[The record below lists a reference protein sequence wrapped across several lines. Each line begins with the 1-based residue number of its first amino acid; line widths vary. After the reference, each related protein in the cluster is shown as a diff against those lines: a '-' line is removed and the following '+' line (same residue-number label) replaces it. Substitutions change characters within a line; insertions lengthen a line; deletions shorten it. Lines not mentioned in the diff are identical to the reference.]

1 MAKRCNDQVCL
12 KLAGEL
18 RASLEAEAAAGGR
31 SLSYLIR
38 QIQIDHFI
46 QPLTKR
52 NGAETGA
59 AHGQA

>member
-18 RASLEAEAAAGGR
+18 RASLEAEAAASGR

-38 QIQIDHFI
+38 KILIAHFI
-46 QPLTKR
+46 QPLTER
-52 NGAETGA
+52 ATGTDAGAS
-59 AHGQA
+59 H

>member
-18 RASLEAEAAAGGR
+18 RARLEAEAATHGR

-38 QIQIDHFI
+38 QILIGHFT
-46 QPLTKR
+46 QSLTER
-52 NGAETGA
+52 ATGA
-59 AHGQA
+59 DAGASH